1 LEGGASRESRRTG
14 SSDRSFGARASRFP
28 AFRPKRQQR
37 DQRHP
42 IGLGGR
48 GVSGL
53 RVRRWR
59 SGWGGERRGRRR
71 VCPTGLAGG
80 RGGKLREGVG
90 GSYAIEVFEDDVV
103 ADFQNSFGVNG
114 RAGYRCHPRFSAEV
128 EVEWLDGFETVIS
141 DSKFGKIFAFDAEP
155 LVVTV
160 NTKGYLLTGRYQ
172 PFVLLGMGAM
182 MADLGVRNL
191 VAGLSG
197 SVSETGF
204 AMRLGGGIDFYATK
218 HVVVSV
224 EADYV
229 LPFDDLEGLDYISI
243 GLGLQYRF

>member
-1 LEGGASRESRRTG
+1 VRVV
-14 SSDRSFGARASRFP
+14 
-28 AFRPKRQQR
+28 RQEAV
-37 DQRHP
+37 
-42 IGLGGR
+42 IAVLGLGLLAFPPSAR
-48 GVSGL
+48 SDSSEINAILLGL
-53 RVRRWR
+53 GSAVLVG
-59 SGWGGERRGRRR
+59 SA
-71 VCPTGLAGG
+71 CAGG
-80 RGGKLREGVG
+80 VVAGEESDADEDAYARQGWLAGVG

-182 MADLGVRNL
+182 MADLGVRDL
-191 VAGLSG
+191 VAGLPG

-204 AMRLGGGIDFYATK
+204 AMRFGGGIDFYATK